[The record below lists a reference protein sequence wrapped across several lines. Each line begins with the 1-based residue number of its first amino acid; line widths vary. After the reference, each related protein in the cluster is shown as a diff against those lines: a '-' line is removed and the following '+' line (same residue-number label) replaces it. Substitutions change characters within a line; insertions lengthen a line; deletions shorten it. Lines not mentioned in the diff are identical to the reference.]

1 MGFLGLSWKDVV
13 VTAVSVVPGVGAPL
27 AGLTDAV
34 WTGVEEGSISK
45 GLQAGATTWAMSAIP
60 GGKIA
65 GGILAKVGG
74 PIAEKLATKGG
85 IGKGIDYL
93 AKNKQD
99 IFKWTKIPGLKNR
112 TAFGRGAKAVGV
124 AGSRAT
130 GRAAGAYAGS
140 RLDEAGWWPGNGSGG
155 GETALKAIPTRPAGA
170 DMSNRYFGAQD
181 SKAVLEYNSDGKA
194 QQPYQVVA

>member
-1 MGFLGLSWKDVV
+1 MSFLGLDLKDIV

-27 AGLTDAV
+27 AGLTDGI
-34 WTGVEEGSISK
+34 WTGVEEGSFSK
-45 GLQAGATTWAMSAIP
+45 GLQAGATTWAMSSIP
-60 GGKIA
+60 GGKLA
-65 GGILAKVGG
+65 GGLLAKVGG

-130 GRAAGAYAGS
+130 GRAAGAYVGS
-140 RLDEAGWWPGNGSGG
+140 RLDEAGWWPGNGGG
-155 GETALKAIPTRPAGA
+155 GPEKSVVIPARPAGA
-170 DMSNRYFGAQD
+170 DIHGNYYGA
-181 SKAVLEYNSDGKA
+181 KDGKA
-194 QQPYQVVA
+194 IIGDYNSEGKSQQTWPVSA